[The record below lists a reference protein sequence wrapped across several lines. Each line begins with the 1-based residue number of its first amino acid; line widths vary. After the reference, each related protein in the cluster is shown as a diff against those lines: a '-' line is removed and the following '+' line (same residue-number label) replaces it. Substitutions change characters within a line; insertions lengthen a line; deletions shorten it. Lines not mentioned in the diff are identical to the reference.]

1 MKGGVILKTD
11 VRSYRYS
18 SVLDLTIISLVR
30 LQFEGK
36 PLLFPCQCICC
47 YNCVLQY
54 LFFVYLNKNADCNA
68 SDQEITKN
76 FADIRIMDGQIAN
89 GEDHRCPSGP
99 PSQHIALHL
108 LSKVLDDETI
118 FNLEESNNTPVETF
132 LPLTVDPSI
141 RCVIKFSGLSREYF

>member
-1 MKGGVILKTD
+1 
-11 VRSYRYS
+11 
-18 SVLDLTIISLVR
+18 
-30 LQFEGK
+30 
-36 PLLFPCQCICC
+36 
-47 YNCVLQY
+47 
-54 LFFVYLNKNADCNA
+54 
-68 SDQEITKN
+68 
-76 FADIRIMDGQIAN
+76 MDGQIAN
-89 GEDHRCPSGP
+89 GEDHWCPSGP